1 MYYKLTGAK
10 IAGLRWGQ
18 FFTVRLLANVEYTP
32 FIEEL
37 LGLIFL
43 VLSATFFSTTLY
55 YLIDKEK
62 KEINVIPYTI
72 FSSIF
77 ITFPL
82 INEIWEYHEA
92 CIVFGLAYVVVA
104 LSLLYQIVN
113 EKLSLKEYL
122 LLGLFLSYAA
132 AGIESNFIAYIT
144 FTFVILY
151 IKRIQDKKYN
161 WFLEGLKFAVVFVL
175 AIVFRIIIG
184 YVLLYI
190 LNVEISLNGKSS
202 IYWFE
207 NGYKDSLNRVSYN
220 LNYYLYKS
228 KSYLPL
234 GEYLVALVAFV
245 VMNVVI
251 IPKKGLSPLLMAFL
265 KLAFV

>member
-1 MYYKLTGAK
+1 MRGLNRTTNVVKDFYKKIVLRPAYYLPVIFLSLVAYAFSIFSATYSVDDPARYLYYKLTGAK

-151 IKRIQDKKYN
+151 IKRIQDL
-161 WFLEGLKFAVVFVL
+161 F
-175 AIVFRIIIG
+175 
-184 YVLLYI
+184 
-190 LNVEISLNGKSS
+190 
-202 IYWFE
+202 
-207 NGYKDSLNRVSYN
+207 
-220 LNYYLYKS
+220 
-228 KSYLPL
+228 
-234 GEYLVALVAFV
+234 
-245 VMNVVI
+245 
-251 IPKKGLSPLLMAFL
+251 
-265 KLAFV
+265 